1 MPKKPG
7 DRMAPQSLANLAP
20 GFTKE
25 NAREMQ
31 ARAVASRKA
40 NKEARERLQLT
51 AAELKMD
58 VEAVMEENDVSAI
71 GVLKLA
77 MVKAIQ
83 NNDFDQAADLAKTLA
98 EFEKPKLARIESKVE
113 EVRTDELSDE
123 ELDAKLREFRIVK

>member
-7 DRMAPQSLANLAP
+7 DKMAPQSLANLAP
-20 GFTKE
+20 NFTKE

-31 ARAVASRKA
+31 AKAVASRKA
-40 NKEARERLQLT
+40 NKEAREKLQVT

-58 VEAVMEENDVSAI
+58 VDAVMEENDVSAI

-83 NNDFDQAADLAKTLA
+83 NGDMDNAADLAKTLA
-98 EFEKPKLARIESKVE
+98 EFEKPKLARVESKIE
-113 EVRTDELSDE
+113 EVRTDELTDE
-123 ELDAKLREFRIVK
+123 ELDAKLRQFKIVK